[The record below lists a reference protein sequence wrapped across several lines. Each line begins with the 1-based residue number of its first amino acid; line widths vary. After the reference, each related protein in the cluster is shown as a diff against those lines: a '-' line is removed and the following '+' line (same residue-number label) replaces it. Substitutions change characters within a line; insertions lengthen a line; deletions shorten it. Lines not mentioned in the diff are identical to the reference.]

1 MIVAGIDIGAGA
13 TKAVILENDRVIASE
28 ILLTGH
34 DVEKVAG
41 EVMRKVVKK
50 AGISTD
56 DLQRVVSTGYGRH
69 AIDYAD
75 RAVSE
80 IICHARGVN
89 FVLPDTEVI
98 VDIGCQDSKII
109 RLDHNGN
116 VTDFSM
122 NDKCAAGTGRFLEVM
137 ANALGLAI
145 NEIGPESGRSEN
157 PCHISSTC
165 TVFAESEVITLR
177 ARGASRPDL
186 VAGIHQAIAK
196 RVLLMATNLKG
207 ARVVFT
213 GGVAKNSGVQRA
225 LEAEL
230 GQTLTVP
237 EEPQLTGALGAACI
251 ALQECLA

>member
-1 MIVAGIDIGAGA
+1 MYTELFKLFGYESEEIERERPRIDRAFQIMEIGPA
-13 TKAVILENDRVIASE
+13 
-28 ILLTGH
+28 
-34 DVEKVAG
+34 DVKRAEERINEYIWV
-41 EVMRKVVKK
+41 E
-50 AGISTD
+50 S
-56 DLQRVVSTGYGRH
+56 LGYGRH

-80 IICHARGVN
+80 IICHAKGVH
-89 FVLPDTEVI
+89 FLLPETEAI

-109 RLDHNGN
+109 RLDNDGN

-137 ANALGLAI
+137 ANALGLSI
-145 NEIGPESGRSEN
+145 NEIGPESSRSVN

-196 RVLLMATNLKG
+196 RVLLMATNLGG
-207 ARVVFT
+207 AMVVFT
-213 GGVAKNSGVQRA
+213 GGVAKNSGVQKA

-230 GQTLTVP
+230 GRPLTIP

-251 ALQECLA
+251 AIQECLSC

>member
-13 TKAVILENDRVIASE
+13 TKAVILGKDRVIASD

-41 EVMRKVVKK
+41 EVIRRVLNK
-50 AGISTD
+50 AGLSTD
-56 DLQRVVSTGYGRH
+56 DVQRVVSTGYGRH

-80 IICHARGVN
+80 IICHAKGVH
-89 FVLPDTEVI
+89 FVLPEAEVI

-109 RLDHNGN
+109 KLDNKGN

-137 ANALGLAI
+137 ANALGLTM
-145 NEIGPESGRSEN
+145 NEIGPESGRSEK

-177 ARGASRPDL
+177 ARGASRADL

-196 RVLLMATNLKG
+196 RVLLMAADLKG

-230 GQTLTVP
+230 GQALTIP

-251 ALQECLA
+251 AMQECLS